1 MASSASDDE
10 DIALGS
16 MFEEPEGYLPPPP
29 EDKVELFARRPENVD
44 VGAPADVK
52 VRLLGTHPLWGHY
65 LWNAAKVFAHFLDEH
80 KEIVRGKTVL
90 ELGAAGALPSL
101 VAALNGAKR
110 VVITD
115 YPDADLVG
123 NIRQCVALN
132 MPDRLADRSVIVD
145 GYKWGYDI
153 ERIGALSGTADG
165 TFDVL
170 ILCDLVFNHSEHPGL
185 LKSVAQLLARPA
197 GVAYVFFSHHRPHL
211 AAKDMEFIDRARD
224 ELGLCVCRIAE
235 VFTGVMFELDSYDD
249 YDSEDD
255 YDSDDDLVIETHDFL
270 GNTEDW
276 GENGGDFTK
285 QYNKMRQQ
293 AQLQA
298 HLGGARR
305 PAQAGTR
312 GGPTDAAAG
321 GHSKPSING
330 SVTLKSVDL
339 SKYASRIK
347 LDELTAGG
355 PGGGG
360 SAPGLA
366 GSRKAQGAN
375 ATQRKDKSDRA
386 TTEQVLDPRTRIIL
400 FKLLNQG
407 VIYEINGC
415 ISTGKEANVY
425 HAVTESGE
433 HRAIKIYKTSILTFK
448 DRDRYVT
455 GERRFRHG
463 YSRHNPRKMVRLW
476 AEKEMRNLKR
486 LYAAGIASPNP
497 IILRQHVLVMDFLG
511 SSDGWAYPR
520 LKDA

>member
-10 DIALGS
+10 DIAFGS

-52 VRLLGTHPLWGHY
+52 VRLLGSHPLWGHY

-235 VFTGVMFELDSYDD
+235 VFTGVMFEVDAGDPHVRGTVHGFRLARPDHPVFGNDGCQAAERYSQLDSYDD
-249 YDSEDD
+249 YDSEGD
-255 YDSDDDLVIETHDFL
+255 YDSEDGLVIETHDFL

-312 GGPTDAAAG
+312 GGPTDAAGG

-339 SKYASRIK
+339 SKYAS
-347 LDELTAGG
+347 
-355 PGGGG
+355 
-360 SAPGLA
+360 
-366 GSRKAQGAN
+366 
-375 ATQRKDKSDRA
+375 
-386 TTEQVLDPRTRIIL
+386 
-400 FKLLNQG
+400 
-407 VIYEINGC
+407 
-415 ISTGKEANVY
+415 
-425 HAVTESGE
+425 
-433 HRAIKIYKTSILTFK
+433 
-448 DRDRYVT
+448 
-455 GERRFRHG
+455 
-463 YSRHNPRKMVRLW
+463 
-476 AEKEMRNLKR
+476 
-486 LYAAGIASPNP
+486 
-497 IILRQHVLVMDFLG
+497 
-511 SSDGWAYPR
+511 
-520 LKDA
+520 